1 MTPLLRSE
9 VVRLSTVPAP
19 LISAATVAIGSL
31 MLVAAASALV
41 PPEDVPGIAAILAV
55 PPSLAA
61 MVLLVLGALAGASDF
76 QHRTA
81 DMTFLARPRRSRVM
95 ASRATVY
102 AAVGVALALISSA
115 ACALTAQ
122 AIIAAR
128 GLELTGLTSI
138 TATSAGTALAGALC
152 GVLGVGV
159 GYAVRSAVPAMLGV
173 IAWATVGEGLM
184 GTVVPPVFLPIGA
197 ARILGSGPTAGLVAT
212 LAAAGALLAYT
223 AVALAVGAHRLRR
236 DIEA

>member
-31 MLVAAASALV
+31 MLVAASSALV
-41 PPEDVPGIAAILAV
+41 RPEDVPGIAAILAV

-81 DMTFLARPRRSRVM
+81 DMTFLAQPRRSRVM

-102 AAVGVALALISSA
+102 AAVGVALAGMSSA
-115 ACALTAQ
+115 ACALTA
-122 AIIAAR
+122 AGDHRCTRAR
-128 GLELTGLTSI
+128 AYRADVDR
-138 TATSAGTALAGALC
+138 ATSAAQSWPEPCAASWAWCRATPCAPLFRPCSVSSPGP
-152 GVLGVGV
+152 
-159 GYAVRSAVPAMLGV
+159 RSARLGWHRRPAGVPADWPPL
-173 IAWATVGEGLM
+173 AFWAQG
-184 GTVVPPVFLPIGA
+184 
-197 ARILGSGPTAGLVAT
+197 
-212 LAAAGALLAYT
+212 
-223 AVALAVGAHRLRR
+223 RR
-236 DIEA
+236 RG